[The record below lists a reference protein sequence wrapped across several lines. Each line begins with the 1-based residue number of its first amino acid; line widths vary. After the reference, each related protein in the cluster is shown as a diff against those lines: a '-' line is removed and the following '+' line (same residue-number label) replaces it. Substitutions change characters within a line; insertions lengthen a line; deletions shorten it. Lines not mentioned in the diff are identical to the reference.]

1 MKRPTMKG
9 VLITAFLCIWVPMIH
24 AEVNVLVA
32 YYSQTGNTKQLAEA
46 IGQGAGAVTG
56 TTVRVKSME
65 EITEKDLQWANA
77 LAVGCPVHMSNIP
90 HQVLAMMMKWPG
102 KDLQNKVAAVFVT
115 SGYMSTGEEFTQIN
129 LMLNL
134 LMKRMIIVGGPDN
147 SQPFGVT
154 AVTGEEVFKSM
165 NAKGIA
171 DLFVTKGK
179 ALGRR
184 LAEIAGMIKK

>member
-1 MKRPTMKG
+1 MNKTAMKG
-9 VLITAFLCIWVPMIH
+9 LFIPLLLVWATMLN
-24 AEVNVLVA
+24 AELNVLVG
-32 YYSQTGNTKQLAEA
+32 YYSQTGKTKQLAEA
-46 IGQGAGAVTG
+46 VGQGAGSIAG

-65 EITEKDLQWANA
+65 EITQKDLQWANA

-90 HQVLAMMMKWPG
+90 HQALALMMKWSG
-102 KDLQNKVAAVFVT
+102 KDLQNKVASVFV
-115 SGYMSTGEEFTQIN
+115 SCGYMSTGEEVTQIN

-154 AVTGEEVFKSM
+154 AITGEEVFKSM

-171 DLFVTKGK
+171 DLFITKGK

-184 LAEIAGMIKK
+184 LAEVAGMIKK